1 MLPKIRV
8 ATRDEMNRRLA
19 FFKDLKGSKTG
30 LPDSDLPECER
41 ELINVIGFQP
51 PKDTAAVSPVG
62 ADSARNAAIP
72 ISEGFNLGFAR
83 AKPGC
88 GPLMHNH
95 DTNETFM
102 PVTGRWRVA
111 WNEGN
116 DYAFADVGPLDVVSF
131 PPGVARRF
139 FNITEGEPGVEHLL
153 LFVVAG
159 NFPEAAYTPESMKLI
174 NEHHADHI
182 GAVVTDRGNE
192 KSLAAKGI

>member
-8 ATRDEMNRRLA
+8 ATRDEMNRRIA
-19 FFKDLKGSKTG
+19 FFKDLKGPKTG

-51 PKDTAAVSPVG
+51 PKNTTAVSPVG
-62 ADSARNAAIP
+62 ADSALNAAIP

-83 AKPGC
+83 AKAGC

-102 PVTGRWRVA
+102 PITGRWRVA

-131 PPGVARRF
+131 PSGVARRF
-139 FNITEGEPGVEHLL
+139 FNITEGEQGVEHVL

-182 GAVVTDRGNE
+182 GAVVADRGNE